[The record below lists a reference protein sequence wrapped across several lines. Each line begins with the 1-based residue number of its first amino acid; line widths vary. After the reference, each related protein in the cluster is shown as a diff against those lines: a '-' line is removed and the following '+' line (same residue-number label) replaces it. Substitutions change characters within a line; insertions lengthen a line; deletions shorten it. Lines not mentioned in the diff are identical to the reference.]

1 MSGKRLSK
9 EQRGAIERDIR
20 AKKKSFRQ
28 ISLDHSTSI
37 STISRIG
44 AELGLASPRKK
55 TQPVEV
61 PEHSYDRTKRIS
73 ALDRMLNSID
83 TMVERGGLSSRQ
95 IKDLAGAAKEV
106 YATRRAEDIEPD
118 PEEKRK
124 ETTVWLGEF
133 ATPGESR
140 GIGVDPED
148 PVVGRKMLEFSK
160 KLDEGRD
167 PFAERAAEEK
177 AAREAARDSFAR
189 QGHPGE
195 DGTSP
200 SGAVGDLDG

>member
-9 EQRGAIERDIR
+9 EEKESIVRDIR
-20 AKKKSFRQ
+20 AKKQSFQQ
-28 ISLDHSTSI
+28 ISKKHSVAI
-37 STISRIG
+37 STVSKMA
-44 AELGLASPRKK
+44 AELGLSSPRKRTK
-55 TQPVEV
+55 PGTL

-73 ALDRMLNSID
+73 ALDRMLNSIES
-83 TMVERGGLSSRQ
+83 MVERGGLSSRQ

-118 PEEKRK
+118 PGEKKK

-133 ATPGESR
+133 AVDGESK

-160 KLDEGRD
+160 QLDEGRD
-167 PFAERAAEEK
+167 PFRERAAEEK
-177 AAREAARDSFAR
+177 AAREAAREG

-195 DGTSP
+195 DGTSAS